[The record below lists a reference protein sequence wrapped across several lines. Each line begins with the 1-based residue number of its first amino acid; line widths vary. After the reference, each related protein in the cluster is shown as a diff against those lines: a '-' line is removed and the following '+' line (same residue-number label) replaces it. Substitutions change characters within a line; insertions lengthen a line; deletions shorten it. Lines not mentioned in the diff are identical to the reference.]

1 MSMDVDEPRAPD
13 HPQAGRIRTP
23 ATYLLVVVLP
33 LLAVVVLV
41 GTAGRWTGPSAT
53 GADGTHG
60 ADGLLGR
67 LLLAVAV
74 IVALAAAGGALARRL
89 GQPAVL
95 GELTVGLLLGP
106 SALGAVLPA
115 AQQWLFPAFILP
127 HLDALAQLGVI
138 LFMFLVGGE
147 LDVRL
152 LRRAGGRGL
161 VIGHAAVVVPLLA
174 GVVFAL
180 TLAGSYRPDD
190 VARTS
195 FTLFVGVCFAIS
207 AFPVLAR
214 ILVEQGL
221 IRTPLG
227 ATGLTAA
234 GVGDVT
240 AWCLLLVVVTGL
252 RGTSPAAAIRS
263 AVLVALFTAVMLLF
277 VRPLLARLLAWAER
291 GGRPGAGLFTALI
304 ALVLVCALATE
315 LIGVHAIFGAFLAG
329 VVMPRGSAT
338 VRELY
343 PRVEGVAMWLMLPV
357 FFVVIGQQ
365 IDLTALRLGNQWWL
379 CLAIL
384 VIAVAS
390 KVAGAAVATVAS
402 GGSRRDGLAF
412 GVMLN
417 CRGLTELI
425 VLSMGLQLG
434 VLNHELFAMFIVMA
448 LLTTAMTG
456 PLLRRVVPAG
466 VTASQSTSALT
477 RSP

>member
-1 MSMDVDEPRAPD
+1 MNVDTDEPRAPD
-13 HPQAGRIRTP
+13 RPRTRWLRTP
-23 ATYLLVVVLP
+23 ATYLLLVVVP
-33 LLAVVVLV
+33 LVAAVALV
-41 GTAGRWTGPSAT
+41 GSTGRWAAPGGAAAEGP
-53 GADGTHG
+53 HG

-67 LLLAVAV
+67 LLLAVAI
-74 IVALAAAGGALARRL
+74 IVALAAVGGALARRL

-95 GELTVGLLLGP
+95 GELAVGLLLGP
-106 SALGAVLPA
+106 SALGAVAPT

-127 HLDALAQLGVI
+127 HLEALAQLGVV
-138 LFMFLVGGE
+138 LFMFLVGRE
-147 LDVRL
+147 LDVSL

-180 TLAGSYRPDD
+180 TLAAPYRPDG
-190 VARTS
+190 VTETS
-195 FTLFVGVCFAIS
+195 YTLFIGVCFAIS

-214 ILVEQGL
+214 ILAEQRL

-227 ATGLTAA
+227 TTGLTAA
-234 GVGDVT
+234 GIGDVT
-240 AWCLLLVVVTGL
+240 AWCLLVVVVTGL
-252 RGTSPAAAIRS
+252 RGTSPTAALRS
-263 AVLVALFTAVMLLF
+263 ALLVTLFTAVLLVV
-277 VRPLLARLLAWAER
+277 VRPLLARLLARAER
-291 GGRPGAGLFTALI
+291 GGVAGAGVFTALV
-304 ALVLVCALATE
+304 ALVLICALATE

-338 VRELY
+338 TRELST
-343 PRVEGVAMWLMLPV
+343 RIEGVAMWLMLPV
-357 FFVVIGQQ
+357 FFVVAGQQ
-365 IDLTALRLGNQWWL
+365 IDLTRLSVGNQWWL

-384 VIAVAS
+384 VIAVIS
-390 KVAGAAVATVAS
+390 KVAGAAVAAVAT
-402 GGSRRDGLAF
+402 GGSPREGLAL

-434 VLNHELFAMFIVMA
+434 VLNQELFAMFMVMA

-466 VTASQSTSALT
+466 VAASQSTSTLT